1 MRHPIPIGRR
11 RTWLAAV
18 ALLAL
23 VAGAASAQQAAP
35 PATQPPEPPR
45 ILPAEVKA
53 LADKGKV
60 LIVDVR
66 DKASYDFEHAEGAIS
81 IPLGDLE
88 KRLAEL
94 PKDKQIA
101 AYCT

>member
-1 MRHPIPIGRR
+1 MRNPA
-11 RTWLAAV
+11 LAVLMLAV
-18 ALLAL
+18 GAG
-23 VAGAASAQQAAP
+23 VAAAQSPAP
-35 PATQPPEPPR
+35 TPAEPPR
-45 ILPAEVKA
+45 IMPVEVKA

-66 DKASYDFEHAEGAIS
+66 DKGSYDFEHAEGAINV
-81 IPLGDLE
+81 PLGELE
-88 KRLAEL
+88 ARLKEL